1 MVRNPS
7 MSCEAL
13 MPRWTKR
20 QEAIVSQEHW
30 ACDTSTSGSLKNGG
44 PLYKSSF
51 LLLIFTCDVCMQ
63 TSSHLGIQNPD
74 TLKNGSNMKP
84 NMKPARLEE
93 TDPIGILQ
101 A

>member
-1 MVRNPS
+1 

-74 TLKNGSNMKP
+74 TLKNGSNMKQHE
-84 NMKPARLEE
+84 AS
-93 TDPIGILQ
+93 TS
-101 A
+101 